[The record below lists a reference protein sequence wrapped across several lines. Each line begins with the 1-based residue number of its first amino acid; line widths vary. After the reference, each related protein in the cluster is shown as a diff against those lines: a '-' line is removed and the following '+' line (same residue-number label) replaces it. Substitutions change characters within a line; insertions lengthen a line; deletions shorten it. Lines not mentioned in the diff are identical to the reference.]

1 MTFRNK
7 AKQIKTK
14 SLIPRMYDHLYNTGK
29 IQKKINRYKIFFPRP
44 QALFHIMKCPIVPK
58 AVKIIFLAHSFD
70 HILSFLKP
78 PGLPVTFCIK
88 FKLFSLLQASIC
100 PCLQCLSQFPFP
112 YCPFASAHLIHR
124 TFHTE
129 MPLIGRRRH
138 EKSESTELEQI
149 M

>member
-1 MTFRNK
+1 MHDLL
-7 AKQIKTK
+7 KQSKTNQK
-14 SLIPRMYDHLYNTGK
+14 SLIPRMYGNLCNTGK
-29 IQKKINRYKIFFPRP
+29 IQKKSTVIKYFF
-44 QALFHIMKCPIVPK
+44 QDFKHCFILWNVQSVPK

-112 YCPFASAHLIHR
+112 YCPFTRVHLIHR

-129 MPLIGRRRH
+129 ISLIGRRRH
-138 EKSESTELEQI
+138 
-149 M
+149 